1 MHRMVFTTALLM
13 GLAGLSPSA
22 RAQSSDIG
30 AQLYMDYCA
39 ACHGESG
46 KGDGDMANLM
56 TIPSPNLTLLAKN
69 NDGEYPMLKVIHIID
84 GRTGVRAHGGPM
96 PVFGKVFTS
105 TEPGPA
111 NPYGSILEARGRV
124 MSVAYYLETIQE
136 K

>member
-1 MHRMVFTTALLM
+1 MHRMVFTTALLV
-13 GLAGLSPSA
+13 GLAGLLPSV
-22 RAQSSDIG
+22 RAQSPDIG
-30 AQLYMDYCA
+30 AHLYMDYCA

-56 TIPSPNLTLLAKN
+56 TIASPNLTLLAKN
-69 NDGEYPMLKVIHIID
+69 NDGEFPMLKVIHIID
-84 GRTGVRAHGGPM
+84 GRTGLRAHGGPM